1 MGEPTE
7 RASRNPTILVWDLF
21 VRLFHWSFA
30 AAMIAAWLT
39 HESPSGWHEWLG
51 YAAFAVA
58 LLRIA
63 WGFVGTRHARF
74 SDFVRSPVA
83 TWAYLVALLGK
94 RERRFLG
101 HNPLGGIMVLAL
113 LTFAI
118 GLGVTGYLMGTR
130 AFFGVEW
137 MEEVHETLSNLFL
150 IAVPLHIL
158 GVVWESVRHHE
169 NLVASMVTGRKWA
182 A

>member
-1 MGEPTE
+1 MAEPIE
-7 RASRNPTILVWDLF
+7 SPTVPVWDLF
-21 VRLFHWSFA
+21 VRLFHWTFA
-30 AAMIAAWLT
+30 AGMIAAWLT
-39 HESPSGWHEWLG
+39 HESPRGWHEWLG
-51 YAAFAVA
+51 YTTFALA

-83 TWAYLVALLGK
+83 TWSYLAALLRR
-94 RERRFLG
+94 REGRFLG

-113 LTFAI
+113 LTLAI

-137 MEEVHETLSNLFL
+137 MEEVHETLSNLIL

-158 GVVWESVRHHE
+158 GVVWESMRHHE
-169 NLVASMVTGRKWA
+169 NLAASMVTGRKRA